1 MLLNIDFWEYLIA
14 IILYFLLFIKP
25 ISCQGISCYKC
36 MTIDSN
42 NDACQDP
49 FSSLLNPIH
58 NNCQATSMGKNGT
71 FSARFCVKIS
81 GRVTSVDGGANISYL
96 NMNFYYRT
104 CIVDNIMES
113 TKSLE
118 TSGSFRLKGFQDMSG
133 SIRLQ
138 GHISLCTHDG
148 CNHGKILCSSSLL
161 IIILDLL
168 LIIYVSHFL

>member
-1 MLLNIDFWEYLIA
+1 MLANIDFWEYLTV
-14 IILYFLLFIKP
+14 IILYFLLVIKP
-25 ISCQGISCYKC
+25 ISNQGISCYKC
-36 MTIDSN
+36 MTTNLN

-81 GRVTSVDGGANISYL
+81 GRITSIDGGANASYV
-96 NMNFYYRT
+96 NTIFYYRT

-138 GHISLCTHDG
+138 GHIALCTYDG
-148 CNHGKILCSSSLL
+148 CNHARTLCSSVL

-168 LIIYVSHFL
+168 LIIYTSRFY

>member
-1 MLLNIDFWEYLIA
+1 MLSNINFWEYLTA
-14 IILYFLLFIKP
+14 IIFYFLLLIKP
-25 ISCQGISCYKC
+25 ISNQGIACYKC
-36 MTIDSN
+36 MTIDAN
-42 NDACQDP
+42 NDSCQDP

-58 NNCQATSMGKNGT
+58 NNCQATSVGKDGT

-81 GRVTSVDGGANISYL
+81 GRVTSIDGGANASYL
-96 NMNFYYRT
+96 NTIFYYRT

-148 CNHGKILCSSSLL
+148 CNHARTLCSSLL

-168 LIIYVSHFL
+168 LIIYVSRFS